1 MTTHLLFIIDLLA
14 RMLKVLAY
22 YKIKMKAKKFTKRE
36 RMMILKLELITLNRL
51 VKLLVMP
58 LVKQITDYLLKPLL
72 KSLHFT
78 TMELF
83 LV

>member
-1 MTTHLLFIIDLLA
+1 MTTLLLFIIDLLA

-22 YKIKMKAKKFTKRE
+22 NKIKMKATKITKE
-36 RMMILKLELITLNRL
+36 EGLMISKLELITLNNNA
-51 VKLLVMP
+51 KLLVMP
-58 LVKQITDYLLKPLL
+58 PIKQIIDYLLKPLL